1 MSRRGFLLT
10 RLRIPVQTKYKGQN
24 AYAAHV
30 VVSSPTRI
38 RIMELTT
45 RLVVAIVCWLC
56 ALESAA
62 STQPLSILISAFP
75 AAGHITPAANLGE
88 ELVRR
93 GHSVTLCTLETE
105 GSDMARKKAEAGG
118 MTYSS
123 AGNASFSVAQIQD
136 TLAATDLENKSLSSI
151 KKAISEGMKTLDWFP
166 EVANKIGKHL
176 DHQNL
181 TEYNMIIATEFL
193 APMTACLSR
202 KWNIPAMILS
212 STLQYQS
219 EHLPPWPFPPHY
231 MYKRGTLFT
240 SDNLNFF
247 RRFLATLYRPLLHLA
262 LDRMLIRPMVNN
274 FEFECPD
281 TSYSFLR
288 YFPGTNAPQIV
299 PTTIGFEYPRII
311 SSLTHYVGPI
321 LSKRPQEISS
331 ELQDWLDGKPKS
343 SVILI
348 SMGSLAP
355 LTQER
360 GRIIVESILSTNHS
374 VVWSLRDK
382 NRFILEGMELDKDRF
397 YISKWIPQ
405 VAILKHLATGMALLH
420 GGMNGIH
427 EAMSYGVS
435 VIVIP
440 FMSDQGDVAARVHHS
455 GVGVQI
461 LKEYL
466 TKETLTAAIQ
476 HIQEGKNNWKQEA
489 LLTKHLCDAHHL
501 FVWRP
506 K

>member
-1 MSRRGFLLT
+1 MRVGAAFDELVSAFLYGQSTKVRTLT
-10 RLRIPVQTKYKGQN
+10 EKYAECVCVCTK
-24 AYAAHV
+24 H
-30 VVSSPTRI
+30 
-38 RIMELTT
+38 IMEL
-45 RLVVAIVCWLC
+45 RSRFLAAVLCWLC
-56 ALESAA
+56 ALESAI
-62 STQPLSILISAFP
+62 STKPLSVLVASFP
-75 AAGHITPAANLGE
+75 AAGHITPSANLGE

-105 GSDMARKKAEAGG
+105 GSDLARKRAEAGG

-123 AGNASFSVAQIQD
+123 AGNASFSVARMQD
-136 TLAATDLENKSLSSI
+136 LFIATDLENKTLSNV
-151 KKAISEGMKTLDWFP
+151 KRAISEGMKTLDWIP
-166 EVANKIGKHL
+166 EVANKIGKHI

-181 TEYNMIIATEFL
+181 TEYDIIISTEYL

-202 KWNIPAMILS
+202 KWNVPAMILS
-212 STLQYQS
+212 TTLQYQS

-247 RRFLATLYRPLLHLA
+247 RRLLATLYRPLLHLA
-262 LDRMLIRPMVNN
+262 LNRMLVRPIVNS
-274 FEFECPD
+274 FEFKCPD
-281 TSYSFLR
+281 TPYSFLR

-299 PTTIGFEYPRII
+299 PTTIGFEYPRLV

-321 LSKRPQEISS
+321 LSKHPQEIPA
-331 ELQDWLDGKPKS
+331 ELRDWLDNKPKS

-355 LTQER
+355 LTRER
-360 GRIIVESILSTNHS
+360 GIIIVESILSTNYS

-382 NRFILEGMELDKDRF
+382 NRYILEGMELDKERF

-405 VAILKHLATGMALLH
+405 AAILKHLATGIAFLH

-427 EAMSYGVS
+427 EAISYGVPA
-435 VIVIP
+435 IAMP
-440 FMSDQGDVAARVHHS
+440 FNTDQGDVAARVHHS

-476 HIQEGKNNWKQEA
+476 HIQEGKTR
-489 LLTKHLCDAHHL
+489 LSS
-501 FVWRP
+501 
-506 K
+506 

>member
-1 MSRRGFLLT
+1 
-10 RLRIPVQTKYKGQN
+10 
-24 AYAAHV
+24 
-30 VVSSPTRI
+30 
-38 RIMELTT
+38 MEL
-45 RLVVAIVCWLC
+45 RSRIVVAILCWLC
-56 ALESAA
+56 VLESAA
-62 STQPLSILISAFP
+62 STQPLSILITAFP

-118 MTYSS
+118 MSYSS
-123 AGNASFSVAQIQD
+123 AGNASFSVAQMQD
-136 TLAATDLENKSLSSI
+136 IFIATELENKSFSNI

-166 EVANKIGKHL
+166 EVTNKIGKYL

-181 TEYNMIIATEFL
+181 TEYNMIIATEYL
-193 APMTACLSR
+193 TPMAACLSR
-202 KWNIPAMILS
+202 KWNVPAMILS
-212 STLQYQS
+212 TTLQYQS

-247 RRFLATLYRPLLHLA
+247 RRFLATLYRPLLHFA
-262 LDRMLIRPMVNN
+262 LDRMLIRPVVNN

-281 TSYSFLR
+281 TTYSFLR

-321 LSKRPQEISS
+321 LSKHPQEISG
-331 ELQDWLDGKPKS
+331 ELQDWLGSKPKS
-343 SVILI
+343 NIILI

-355 LTQER
+355 LTRER
-360 GRIIVESILSTNHS
+360 GRIIVESILSTNYS
-374 VVWSLRDK
+374 AVWSLRDK

-397 YISKWIPQ
+397 FISKWIPQ
-405 VAILKHLATGMALLH
+405 AAILKHLATGMALLH
-420 GGMNGIH
+420 GGMNGIN
-427 EAMSYGVS
+427 EAISYGVPI
-435 VIVIP
+435 IVMP
-440 FMSDQGDVAARVHHS
+440 FTVDQGDVAARVHHS
-455 GVGVQI
+455 GIGVQI

-476 HIQEGKNNWKQEA
+476 HIHEGKNSLEK
-489 LLTKHLCDAHHL
+489 KLCQL
-501 FVWRP
+501 NYC
-506 K
+506 

>member
-1 MSRRGFLLT
+1 
-10 RLRIPVQTKYKGQN
+10 
-24 AYAAHV
+24 
-30 VVSSPTRI
+30 
-38 RIMELTT
+38 MEL
-45 RLVVAIVCWLC
+45 RSKFIAAILCWLC
-56 ALESAA
+56 ALEGAISAR
-62 STQPLSILISAFP
+62 PLSILIASFP
-75 AAGHITPAANLGE
+75 AAGHITPSANLGE

-105 GSDMARKKAEAGG
+105 GSDLARKRAELGG

-123 AGNASFSVAQIQD
+123 AGNASFSVAQMQD
-136 TLAATDLENKSLSSI
+136 IFVATDLENKSLSNI
-151 KKAISEGMKTLDWFP
+151 KKAITEGMKVWGWLP

-176 DHQNL
+176 NHQNL
-181 TEYNMIIATEFL
+181 TEYDMVISTEYL

-202 KWNIPAMILS
+202 KWNVPAMILS
-212 STLQYQS
+212 TTLQYQS
-219 EHLPPWPFPPHY
+219 GHMPPWAFPLHY

-247 RRFLATLYRPLLHLA
+247 RRFLATLFRPIIKLSIDHLLVGSIINGL
-262 LDRMLIRPMVNN
+262 
-274 FEFECPD
+274 EFECPGAP
-281 TSYSFLR
+281 YSVLR

-321 LSKRPQEISS
+321 LSNLPQEVPV
-331 ELQDWLDGKPKS
+331 ELQDWLDKKPRS

-348 SMGSLAP
+348 SMGSLAR
-355 LTQER
+355 LTRAR
-360 GRIIVESILSTNHS
+360 GRIIVESVLSTNYS

-382 NRFILEGMELDKDRF
+382 NRFILEGLELNKERF

-405 VAILKHLATGMALLH
+405 AAILKHLATGIAFLH

-427 EAMSYGVS
+427 EALSYGVPI
-435 VIVIP
+435 IVMP
-440 FMSDQGDVAARVHHS
+440 FSADQGDLAARVHHS

-476 HIQEGKNNWKQEA
+476 HIQEGKTC
-489 LLTKHLCDAHHL
+489 L
-501 FVWRP
+501 
-506 K
+506 